1 MSKYTDS
8 RRNFLKMAGMVGA
21 GLSTTKTS
29 LFNLNNLNAAV
40 GLNKSNMM
48 AGDYK
53 ALICLYLGGGADS
66 FNMIVPKEQ
75 SQYDLYAASRSNLA
89 LSSDSLLD
97 VNPLNSGGLTYGLHP
112 SMINMQ
118 QIFNQGK
125 LAFVNNLGTLVYPT
139 NKQQFYDEAVP
150 LPLGLFSH
158 SDQTN
163 QWQTGISNER
173 QIKGW
178 AGKMSDILYA
188 SNNNQNISM
197 NISFNGIN
205 TLQSGNRDVVYTID
219 YGGASGINDYNA
231 EWSIFPAR
239 RRALDKMLSH
249 VYQDP
254 FKDTYSKIFKRSLDS
269 SLEFTAAIDS
279 IQDFNTQFTD
289 NWLSNNFKMI
299 AKVIAA
305 REKLGFTRQIFFI
318 DYGGWDMHD
327 ELIENQAYTL
337 MEVDNAL
344 SEFYTVMNEIDMLDN
359 VVTFSMSEFG
369 RTLTSNGNGTDHA
382 WGGNA
387 FVMGGPVRGN
397 NFYGQYPILELDGNL
412 DVGGGVLIPTTSTD
426 QYIAELALWYGLSP
440 SDLNSVLPNIGNF
453 YTAGSGNPLGFLNI

>member
-29 LFNLNNLNAAV
+29 LFNLKNLNAAV
-40 GLNKSNMM
+40 GLNKSNVL

-53 ALICLYLGGGADS
+53 ALVCLYLGGGADS
-66 FNMIVPKEQ
+66 FNMVIPKEQ
-75 SQYDLYAASRSNLA
+75 SQYDTYAATRSNLA
-89 LSSDSLLD
+89 LSPEDVLT
-97 VNPLNSGGLTYGLHP
+97 VNPQNTGGLSYGFHP
-112 SMINMQ
+112 AMTNMH
-118 QIFNQGK
+118 QIFDAGK
-125 LAFVNNLGTLVYPT
+125 IAFVNNMGTLVHPT

-163 QWQTGISNER
+163 QWQTGIPNSR

-178 AGKMSDILYA
+178 AGKMNDILYA
-188 SNNNQNISM
+188 SNDNQNISM
-197 NISFNGIN
+197 NISFNGVN
-205 TLQSGNRDVVYTID
+205 TFQSGNRDVVYTID
-219 YGGASGINDYNA
+219 YGGASGINDYNS
-231 EWSIFPAR
+231 EWDIWPSR
-239 RRALDKMLSH
+239 RKALEKMLNH
-249 VYQDP
+249 VYNDP
-254 FKDTYSKIFKRSLDS
+254 FKDTYTNIFKKSLDS
-269 SLEFTAAIDS
+269 SLEFTAAIDA
-279 IQDFNTQFTD
+279 IPEFTTQFTD

-318 DYGGWDMHD
+318 DYGNWDNHD
-327 ELIENQAYTL
+327 ELLNNQAYNL

-344 SEFYTVMNEIDMLDN
+344 SEFYNVMNEIGMMDN

-382 WGGNA
+382 WGGNS

-397 NFYGQYPILELDGNL
+397 NFYGQYPILELDGSL
-412 DVGGGVLIPTTSTD
+412 EVGGGVLIPTTSTD
-426 QYIAELALWYGLSP
+426 QYIAELALWYGLDP
-440 SDLNSVLPNIGNF
+440 NDLPSVLPNIGNF
-453 YTAGSGNPLGFLNI
+453 YTAGSGNPIGFLNI